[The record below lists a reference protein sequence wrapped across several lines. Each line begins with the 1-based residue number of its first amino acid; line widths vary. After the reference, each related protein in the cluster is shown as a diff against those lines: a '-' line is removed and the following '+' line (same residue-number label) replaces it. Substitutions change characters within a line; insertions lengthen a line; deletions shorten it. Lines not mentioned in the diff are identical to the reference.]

1 MLKRILKRNLRQP
14 LKNLVVLLFAAVL
27 TVTLCWLHR
36 AAEEEQKSLEA
47 AYASVPVFFKVTD
60 LDGSKV
66 STTNGIEGWVY
77 DLFTERGMKPNL
89 APYVRDI
96 HMRVPYSK
104 GMWQYSYV
112 ELAGIT
118 STYVAEELTED
129 WGGEIHWNEGFDE
142 SCLREL
148 EYVVIVPELL
158 KEHKAIT
165 MNFSDSYMYGDAPK
179 QVIFDMEF
187 QVAGYYIDPGNTTFY
202 CSISAVEDIYAKMH
216 ATKPIQRL
224 GAILNDNYQLD
235 RLRETSANWFAEPNP
250 MGELTEWGKYDF
262 DYYLY
267 ALEINDA
274 MLKSLETSMKNSLRM
289 NQMAAAIVFVLSAG
303 AGFLVGF
310 LVVRSR
316 KREIVLM
323 RTMGVSQLGIYLEL
337 ALEQLV
343 CIIAGILLGGGYV
356 RWQPVGQLCLFGGI
370 YLVGLTAAML
380 AFLRIN
386 LLSVMKEDE

>member
-1 MLKRILKRNLRQP
+1 MLKRIIKRNLRQP
-14 LKNLVVLLFAAVL
+14 LKNLMVLLFAAVL
-27 TVTLCWLHR
+27 SVTLCWLHR

-66 STTNGIEGWVY
+66 STLNGIEGWVY

-89 APYVRDI
+89 SPYVRDI
-96 HMRVPYSK
+96 HMRVSYSK
-104 GMWQYSYV
+104 GTWQYSYV
-112 ELAGIT
+112 DLAGIT

-129 WGGEIHWNEGFDE
+129 WGGEIHWNKGYDE

-158 KEHKAIT
+158 KEHETIT
-165 MNFSDSYMYGDAPK
+165 MNFMGSYMYGDAPK
-179 QVIFDMEF
+179 DVIFDMNF
-187 QVAGYYIDPGNTTFY
+187 RVAGYYIDPGNTTFY
-202 CSISAVEDIYAKMH
+202 CSLSAMEDIYSQMH

-235 RLRETSANWFAEPNP
+235 GLRETAASWFAEPNP
-250 MGELTEWGKYDF
+250 TGEPTPWGRFDY

-267 ALEINDA
+267 ALDIDDT
-274 MLKSLETSMKNSLRM
+274 MLKSLESSMKNSMRM
-289 NQMAAAIVFVLSAG
+289 NRMASVIVFVLSAG

-323 RTMGVSQLGIYLEL
+323 RTMGTSQVSVYLEL

-343 CIIAGILLGGGYV
+343 CIAAGILLGGGYA
-356 RWQPVGQLCLFGGI
+356 RWQPIGQLCLFGGI
-370 YLVGLTAAML
+370 YFMGLTAAL
-380 AFLRIN
+380 VVFLRIN
-386 LLSVMKEDE
+386 LISVMKEEE